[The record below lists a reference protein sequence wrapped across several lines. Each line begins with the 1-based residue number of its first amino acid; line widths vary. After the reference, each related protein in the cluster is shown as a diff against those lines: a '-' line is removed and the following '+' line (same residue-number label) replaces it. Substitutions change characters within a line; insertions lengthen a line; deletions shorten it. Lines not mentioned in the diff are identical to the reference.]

1 MSVDAEDF
9 LVFEAYR
16 NAGGHAFSNGT
27 VWVMTNDGSISPF
40 SILASSGFR

>member
-9 LVFEAYR
+9 LVFETYR

-27 VWVMTNDGSISPF
+27 VWSAYCDAF
-40 SILASSGFR
+40 SRS